1 MHRLQ
6 SKHVKKLLMDEIR
19 KVAQSV
25 EQYCNNP
32 SKDFT
37 RTRKLPIE
45 KLMLGIIGMESG
57 SITNE
62 LLNYYDISP
71 DAPTA
76 SAFVQQRDK
85 LKPEA
90 FKAVFKG
97 FSKSLCFDSS
107 NDFPIFAIDGSD
119 IQIAT
124 NPDDLAF
131 SRNKWAKRL

>member
-1 MHRLQ
+1 MKL
-6 SKHVKKLLMDEIR
+6 KHVKKLLMDEIR

-32 SKDFT
+32 LKDFT

-62 LLNYYDISP
+62 LIDYYDISP

-90 FKAVFKG
+90 FETVFKG
-97 FSKSLCFDSS
+97 FSKSLCSDGS
-107 NDFPIFAIDGSD
+107 NDFPMFAIDGSD

-124 NPDDLAF
+124 NPNDLASYF
-131 SRNKWAKRL
+131 PGTNGQKRL